1 MARCPAQARLRGVN
15 AQILRDGLLELG
27 LPPDGELAARLCA
40 YIDAIEARNPTQ
52 GLVGASGDE
61 LIIKH
66 ILDSLAPLADF
77 DRLAALAAAARAE
90 TAANRA
96 VPRPLSEAAPA
107 SVARSTG
114 AGPRTSLADLG
125 SGAGLPGIPLALAR
139 PGWDVALIDRMT
151 RRIRFLEEMKVA
163 LPLPKV
169 EVLEAQVEQAKSALG
184 AKNATGA
191 RGALSAGGA
200 YDIVTFRAFRPFERK
215 LFKKVFA
222 LAAPWG
228 FVAAYKGRREKA
240 QAELAEIEG
249 LYASAEILTVKVP
262 FLDDERCLVVLR
274 PASALKN

>member
-1 MARCPAQARLRGVN
+1 MN
-15 AQILRDGLLELG
+15 AQLLRDGLLELG

-40 YIDAIEARNPTQ
+40 YIDAIEAHNPTQ

-169 EVLEAQVEQAKSALG
+169 EVIEAQVEQAKSAMG
-184 AKNATGA
+184 ARSATGA

-200 YDIVTFRAFRPFERK
+200 LRAGGAYDLVTFRAFRPFERK